1 MRRLGAFLL
10 AAAALVAAKQA
21 AADEVLTFDGTV
33 MAGPPNHV
41 TVEFT
46 VPATTKEIQIE
57 HDDLDP
63 DDVLDWGLSS
73 PSGWRGWGGGNSEPA
88 VVTELAAS
96 RSYLAGPIEPGTW
109 KVDIGKAKIV
119 GGSASYHIVVTLR
132 DVPTL
137 APQPE
142 RSPYVAPAPVA
153 TGARWYAGDF
163 HVHSKESGDA
173 RPPIDEIVAFAK
185 TQGLDFV
192 ELSDHN
198 TTAQVDFINDA
209 QSRAGAFLLLPG
221 VEFTT
226 YAGHANGIG
235 ATQFVDHKFDPS
247 GPAITAAVDAFHAQG
262 ALFALNHPALDLGD
276 ACIGCAWKQELASD
290 KIDAVEVVTAGS
302 ASLFYANASAIWEK
316 IVGDRGVPV
325 AAIGG
330 SDDHSAGQDVGA
342 FGAPVGAPCTMV
354 FANELSVAAI
364 LEGVKAGRTV
374 VKVGGCKDP
383 MVELAAEPEVGDG
396 FARVNAVIT
405 GGAGKE
411 AQFVV
416 DGVALD
422 RIPIDADP
430 FTASA
435 DVTGATG
442 EVHRY
447 RVEVYD
453 QLVLTTVTSHV
464 FVTTPEVVPV
474 QPIDPNVFPAGGLG
488 CAYRPALRAIGL
500 PAFGAV
506 AALFALATVARLAKK
521 RRGR

>member
-1 MRRLGAFLL
+1 MVGVAAFLF
-10 AAAALVAAKQA
+10 AANGR
-21 AADEVLTFDGTV
+21 ADEVLTFDGIVT
-33 MAGPPNHV
+33 AGPPNHF
-41 TVEFT
+41 TVEFE

-63 DDVLDWGLSS
+63 DDILDWGLTS
-73 PSGWRGWGGGNSEPA
+73 PSGFRGWGGGNSEPA

-109 KVDIGKAKIV
+109 KVDVGKAKIV
-119 GGSASYHIVVTLR
+119 GDLGSYHIVVTLR

-173 RPPIDEIVAFAK
+173 RPPIDEIVTFAK
-185 TQGLDFV
+185 SQGLDFV

-198 TTAQVDFINDA
+198 TTAQLDFMNDA
-209 QSRAGAFLLLPG
+209 QSRAGAFLLIPG

-235 ATQFVDHKFDPS
+235 ATQFVDHKFDP
-247 GPAITAAVDAFHAQG
+247 GETAIAAAVDKFHTQG

-276 ACIGCAWKQELASD
+276 ACIGCAWKHDLASY

-302 ASLFYANASAIWEK
+302 ASLFYANASATWEK

-330 SDDHSAGQDVGA
+330 SDDHQAGQDIGA
-342 FGAPVGAPCTMV
+342 FGAPIGVPCTMV
-354 FANELSVAAI
+354 YANELSVAAI
-364 LEGVKAGRTV
+364 LEGVRSARTV
-374 VKVGGCKDP
+374 VKVNGCKDP
-383 MVELAAEPEVGDG
+383 MVELAAEPEVGEG
-396 FARVNAVIT
+396 FARVNAVVT

-430 FTASA
+430 FTVSTP
-435 DVTGATG
+435 VTGAVG
-442 EVHRY
+442 EAHRY

-453 QLVLTTVTSHV
+453 QLNLLTVTSHV
-464 FVTTPEVVPV
+464 FVTTPEVVPPV
-474 QPIDPNVFPAGGLG
+474 AIDPDVHPAGGIG
-488 CAYRPALRAIGL
+488 CAHQPGLRAIGL
-500 PAFGAV
+500 PALGAAAALLALVGAV
-506 AALFALATVARLAKK
+506 RLSKK
-521 RRGR
+521 RRRR